1 MALDAI
7 DTLRQQQSALMA
19 YFDGFWLFS
28 VLALLII
35 PLALLIRRSVAEPGT
50 HIGTE

>member
-7 DTLRQQQSALMA
+7 EQMRQQQSALMA

-28 VLALLII
+28 VLALLMI
-35 PLALLIRRSVAEPGT
+35 PLALLMRRSVAEPGARV
-50 HIGTE
+50 GAE